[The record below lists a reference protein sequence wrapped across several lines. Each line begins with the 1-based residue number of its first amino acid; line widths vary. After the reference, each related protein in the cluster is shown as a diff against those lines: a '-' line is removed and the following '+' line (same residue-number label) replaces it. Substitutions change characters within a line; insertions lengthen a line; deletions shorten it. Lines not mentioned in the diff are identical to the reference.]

1 MMCNRSSLFA
11 ALQMFLAL
19 LAVFFENFIPE
30 FTENKAK
37 FIFQNYDKYLSSIG
51 VTPLMAQMVLRS
63 DFMITIY
70 EDIDKC
76 WKMLT
81 ETR

>member
-1 MMCNRSSLFA
+1 
-11 ALQMFLAL
+11 
-19 LAVFFENFIPE
+19 
-30 FTENKAK
+30 
-37 FIFQNYDKYLSSIG
+37 
-51 VTPLMAQMVLRS
+51 MAQMVLRS

-76 WKMLT
+76 WKILT